1 MKTTLALSLSL
12 LVFFP
17 FVFAGEPDS
26 VSVDLPVSTIAH
38 KLVDAEYVIVPSK
51 TEMQRIP
58 GCIPSAEAG
67 EDCMREVIIES
78 YEAIQ
83 ADVSYQRSAN
93 PDSEGQE
100 VSWVSFKFDLSQFG
114 KNDVDSL
121 KAVYP
126 RWKHPFSRAFKRFAS
141 SNLDLSVK
149 TASRT
154 IKVID
159 MSRSKL
165 CRVQQDGT
173 RQPGCVDYI
182 VWKEVYTKVKQ
193 VTVSVK

>member
-1 MKTTLALSLSL
+1 MKTTLALSLGL
-12 LVFFP
+12 LLSFP
-17 FVFAGEPDS
+17 VVFAGEPDS
-26 VSVDLPVSTIAH
+26 VSVDLPVSTISH

-67 EDCMREVIIES
+67 EDCMREVVLES

-83 ADVSYQRSAN
+83 GNVSYQRSGN

-100 VSWVSFKFDLSQFG
+100 VSWVSFKFDLSHFS
-114 KNDVDSL
+114 KSDVDSL
-121 KAVYP
+121 KSVYP
-126 RWKHPFSRAFKRFAS
+126 RWKHPFSRAFRKFAAE
-141 SNLDLSVK
+141 NLELSVK
-149 TASRT
+149 TSRRT

>member
-83 ADVSYQRSAN
+83 ANVSYQRSAN